1 MNSMGF
7 VFIVS
12 QHRTGSTLLRNII
25 DANSRVSMAFD
36 EMNLYEPMRKHTL
49 DRLLADGMDVDS
61 LILAIQNR
69 EIYGTFWQDFSRSG
83 IQTPQLK
90 SKLEKCGGL
99 TPRKVLQTV
108 LDCLAETNG
117 AAFVGVKYPL
127 HFSRLDLLKEW
138 FPDSKVIML
147 FRNPKGM
154 IASKLNDPATRARKE
169 RSWIHRFV
177 IHYFTL
183 LFFSFDFVRSV
194 STYKRNRDAVYKVNY
209 EALVT
214 EQRSVV
220 EGVCRHCGIEFE
232 EQMLSVSGKE
242 SSFGIEGRNKVSSS
256 SLNKYQQVLSR
267 FDQWL
272 IDFLTARSYR
282 KVQCNSLF

>member
-1 MNSMGF
+1 MNSSRLI
-7 VFIVS
+7 FIVS
-12 QHRTGSTLLRNII
+12 QHRTGSTLLRNIV
-25 DANSRVSMAFD
+25 DANSQVSMAFD
-36 EMNLYEPMRKHTL
+36 EMNLYEPMRKNTL
-49 DRLLADGMDVDS
+49 DRLLADGMDVES

-117 AAFVGVKYPL
+117 APIVGVKYPV
-127 HFSRLDLLKEW
+127 HFSRLVLLREW
-138 FPDSKVIML
+138 FPDSKLIML
-147 FRNPKGM
+147 FRNPKAM
-154 IASKLNDPATRARKE
+154 IASKLNDAATRARKS
-169 RSWIHRFV
+169 RSLIYRIG

-183 LFFSFDFVRSV
+183 LFFSFEFVRSV
-194 STYKRNRDAVYKVNY
+194 SIYNRNRDTVYKISY

-214 EQRSVV
+214 DQRSVV
-220 EGVCRHCGIEFE
+220 EGVCQHCGIEFE
-232 EQMLSVSGKE
+232 EPMLSVSGKE

-272 IDFLTARSYR
+272 IDILTARSYR
-282 KVQCNSLF
+282 KVQ